1 MAEPGSAIF
10 VQTVAPADQPN
21 SLSTL
26 FDACAASDRAVV
38 ESCWR
43 VCRASMLAPSS
54 LVSAKVRL
62 SEPVCSVLI
71 VALVK
76 SWRICTTDRLE
87 PNEAACE
94 RRLLRAEGRLP
105 SAVLMSL
112 LVWNVWVAA
121 ETPRPGE
128 L

>member
-10 VQTVAPADQPN
+10 VQAFAPADQPN

-62 SEPVCSVLI
+62 SAPVCSVLI

-76 SWRICTTDRLE
+76 SWRICTTERLE
-87 PNEAACE
+87 PKFEAC
-94 RRLLRAEGRLP
+94 RLRVLSEAVRLP
-105 SAVLMSL
+105 G
-112 LVWNVWVAA
+112 
-121 ETPRPGE
+121 TP
-128 L
+128 LID